1 MPLSWNEVKKRAL
14 KFSKEWENEVSEK
27 AEAKTFWDEFFSIF
41 GISRKRV
48 ASFEEPVKKLG
59 DKHGFI
65 DLFWKGVL
73 IVEHKSK
80 GKNLDRAYTQALD
93 YFPGIKEEELPKYV
107 LVSDFNR
114 FRLYNLEE
122 NTEQNFL
129 LNELHKNIHLFDFIL
144 GFKKQTYKDED
155 PVNIEA
161 ANLMGKLHDALKN
174 NGYVGHD
181 LERFLVRILFI
192 LFADDTGIFQPIGQ
206 FDFFLQSRTSPDGSD
221 LGVHLANI
229 FQTLNTPPDKLQKY
243 LDEDVNAF
251 QYINGD
257 LFKENLPI
265 SSFDSEMR
273 NTLLQCSGFNWSKIS
288 PAIFGSLFQSVM
300 DKDKRRDLGAHYTSE
315 KNIMKV
321 IKGLFLDEMQSEFD
335 DCKSNLNKL
344 EKFYTKITKLKFLDP
359 ACGCGNF
366 LIIAYRELRLL
377 EIKIIDELRKLT
389 HKELITDFDV
399 KDLSRIDVDS
409 MYGIEIEEFPAR
421 IAEVAMWLIDHQMNL
436 LLSENFGSYY
446 ARIPLKKSPH
456 IHNKNALQVDWN
468 EVIPKSQCNYIL
480 GNPPFIGKKR
490 RDEEQNKDMDLIFNS
505 IKNYGVLDY
514 VCAWYIKAT
523 KYIKSTNIK
532 VAFVST
538 NSISQGEQVGILWS
552 HLLKENI
559 QISFAHRTFK
569 WDNEAKGKAAVH
581 VIIIGFANSDTKNKR
596 LFDYEDIKSDP
607 VEVKAK
613 TINPY
618 LVDNDNL
625 LILSRSNTLCNVP
638 EITFGSMP
646 NDDGNFLF
654 TDEEKNQF
662 LKVEPSAIKFI
673 KPLIS
678 GREFLH
684 NEKRWC
690 LWLEDIKP
698 SEIKDLPEVEK
709 RIHNVKTYRL
719 LSNREAT
726 RKLASYP
733 YLFGEI
739 RQPKTDFI
747 LFPLTSSE
755 NRRFIPIA
763 FLSKDNIVNNTCSV
777 IPDAKLY
784 HFGILTSTMHM
795 AWVRQICGRMKSDYR
810 YSNNLVYN
818 NYPWPET
825 PSDEKIKRV
834 EEAVVNLL
842 AVREEF
848 KSESLADLYD
858 PLAMPKKLV
867 DAHNK
872 LDKAVDLCY
881 RPQPFPNELSRLDFL
896 FDLYKKY
903 TEPMFTTKKK
913 EKRAKPKE

>member
-1 MPLSWNEVKKRAL
+1 
-14 KFSKEWENEVSEK
+14 
-27 AEAKTFWDEFFSIF
+27 
-41 GISRKRV
+41 
-48 ASFEEPVKKLG
+48 
-59 DKHGFI
+59 
-65 DLFWKGVL
+65 
-73 IVEHKSK
+73 
-80 GKNLDRAYTQALD
+80 
-93 YFPGIKEEELPKYV
+93 
-107 LVSDFNR
+107 
-114 FRLYNLEE
+114 
-122 NTEQNFL
+122 
-129 LNELHKNIHLFDFIL
+129 
-144 GFKKQTYKDED
+144 
-155 PVNIEA
+155 
-161 ANLMGKLHDALKN
+161 
-174 NGYVGHD
+174 
-181 LERFLVRILFI
+181 
-192 LFADDTGIFQPIGQ
+192 
-206 FDFFLQSRTSPDGSD
+206 
-221 LGVHLANI
+221 
-229 FQTLNTPPDKLQKY
+229 
-243 LDEDVNAF
+243 
-251 QYINGD
+251 
-257 LFKENLPI
+257 
-265 SSFDSEMR
+265 
-273 NTLLQCSGFNWSKIS
+273 
-288 PAIFGSLFQSVM
+288 
-300 DKDKRRDLGAHYTSE
+300 
-315 KNIMKV
+315 
-321 IKGLFLDEMQSEFD
+321 MQSEFD

-344 EKFYTKITKLKFLDP
+344 EKFYTKISKLKFLDP

-399 KDLSRIDVDS
+399 KDLSRIDVDC

-490 RDEEQNKDMDLIFNS
+490 RDGEQNKDMDLIFNG
-505 IKNYGVLDY
+505 IKNYGVLYY

-523 KYIKSTNIK
+523 EYIKSTAIK

-581 VIIIGFANSDTKNKR
+581 VIIIGFTDSDTKIKR

-607 VEVKAK
+607 VEIKAK
-613 TINPY
+613 NINPY
-618 LVDNDNL
+618 LVDSDNL
-625 LILSRSNTLCNVP
+625 IILSRSNSLCDAP
-638 EITFGSMP
+638 EIKFGSMP
-646 NDDGNFLF
+646 NDDGSFLF
-654 TDEEKNQF
+654 TDDEKNKF
-662 LKVEPSAIKFI
+662 LKIEPNADKFI

-678 GREFLH
+678 AREFLH

-690 LWLEDIKP
+690 LWMEDIKP
-698 SEIKDLPEVEK
+698 SEVKVLPEIEK
-709 RIHNVKTYRL
+709 RIDKVKSFRL
-719 LSNREAT
+719 SSNREAT

-733 YLFGEI
+733 YLFGEN
-739 RQPKTDFI
+739 RQPKSDYI
-747 LFPLTSSE
+747 LIPRHSSE
-755 NRRFIPIA
+755 NRKYIPIA
-763 FLSKDNIVNNTCSV
+763 YLSKDNIVSDSCLSIQNTN
-777 IPDAKLY
+777 Y
-784 HFGILTSTMHM
+784 FHFGVLTSTMHM
-795 AWVRQICGRMKSDYR
+795 AWVRQICGRLESRYR
-810 YSNNLVYN
+810 YSNNIVYN
-818 NYPWPET
+818 NFPWPET

-834 EEAVVNLL
+834 EEAVEILL

-881 RPQPFPNELSRLDFL
+881 RPQPFPNELSRLEFL

-913 EKRAKPKE
+913 GKK